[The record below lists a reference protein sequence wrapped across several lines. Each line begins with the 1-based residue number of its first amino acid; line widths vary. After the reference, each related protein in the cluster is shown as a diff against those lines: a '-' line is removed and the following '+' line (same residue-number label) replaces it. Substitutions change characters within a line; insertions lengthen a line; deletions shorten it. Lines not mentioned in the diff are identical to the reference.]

1 MFGILPCELWKGF
14 TPHLMYFVTVFF
26 TWLLFLQL
34 DRLLRCTWYQVKAW
48 SHVKMIF
55 LLVTTRPAVRVTA
68 INVTVSR
75 EILCSGE
82 VVLLG
87 CALPC
92 CPFHHLLPGKLSQVT
107 RFSAVHLSCTEWNE
121 FRLLSAGLSTFVV
134 RGEGK
139 GLIPQSVAWASWG
152 MLLLQRGKE
161 WSCPQ
166 RRREEIQHVG
176 CRSVQ
181 PTAGM
186 LRPST
191 WLCSISFVV
200 WSHPSRKVLEVFCNC
215 FFFFSYFRYVSIKPD
230 SRMLINGTNV
240 LGLLIDML
248 LKDGFRLIST
258 RTASSDEKVECYSFE
273 RTRRPASLSIAP
285 NQHPGSSGTGQAGRS
300 QVQKGK

>member
-1 MFGILPCELWKGF
+1 MCIAVLSFPSSL
-14 TPHLMYFVTVFF
+14 
-26 TWLLFLQL
+26 TW
-34 DRLLRCTWYQVKAW
+34 
-48 SHVKMIF
+48 
-55 LLVTTRPAVRVTA
+55 
-68 INVTVSR
+68 
-75 EILCSGE
+75 E
-82 VVLLG
+82 VVTG
-87 CALPC
+87 YTE
-92 CPFHHLLPGKLSQVT
+92 H
-107 RFSAVHLSCTEWNE
+107 AVHLSCTEWNE

-139 GLIPQSVAWASWG
+139 GLIPQSVAWTSWG

-215 FFFFSYFRYVSIKPD
+215 FFFFLF
-230 SRMLINGTNV
+230 
-240 LGLLIDML
+240 
-248 LKDGFRLIST
+248 
-258 RTASSDEKVECYSFE
+258 
-273 RTRRPASLSIAP
+273 
-285 NQHPGSSGTGQAGRS
+285 
-300 QVQKGK
+300 QVCFHKAWQQNADKWY